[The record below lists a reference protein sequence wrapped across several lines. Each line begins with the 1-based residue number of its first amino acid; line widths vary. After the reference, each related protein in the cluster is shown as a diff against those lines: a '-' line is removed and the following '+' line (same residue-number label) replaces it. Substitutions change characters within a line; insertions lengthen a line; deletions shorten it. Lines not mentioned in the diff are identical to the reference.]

1 MKHTIFKLFKC
12 LLVLLIPFQA
22 SADIEF
28 KSGSLDDLKENAA
41 TEGKLYFVNF
51 TAAWCAPCQ
60 LMKEYTFT
68 DPGVSYY
75 ARKSYLASQVN
86 WDSFD
91 GFDYRQQYNIRSLPA
106 ILVFNSKG
114 KMVGKYEESL
124 SATKMLEVLKKHDE
138 PNNRVKIATS
148 PAPGSVSRP
157 PLTTAKP
164 KINTKPTRATTPA
177 TSSKG
182 KLQTTGSGLYLFD
195 VSPKA
200 STGFSVQIGV
210 YAEYGNVLK
219 EVSKFK
225 NMFDEPILVHIDKL
239 ASKTV
244 FRVMVG
250 EFSTVADGE
259 RFTKQVK
266 EKGLDSFVKDL
277 STLK

>member
-1 MKHTIFKLFKC
+1 MRHLIFKPLRC
-12 LLVLLIPFQA
+12 LLVLLIPFQVN
-22 SADIEF
+22 ADIEF
-28 KSGSLDDLKENAA
+28 RSEGLDVLKKNAG
-41 TEGKLYFVNF
+41 TVGKLYFVNF

-91 GFDYRQQYNIRSLPA
+91 GFDYRQQYNIQSLPA

-114 KMVGKYEESL
+114 KLVGKYEESL
-124 SATKMLEVLKKHDE
+124 SATKMLQMLKKHDK
-138 PNNRVKIATS
+138 PGNRVKVGGS
-148 PAPGSVSRP
+148 PAPGSGSRP
-157 PLTTAKP
+157 PFV
-164 KINTKPTRATTPA
+164 NTKPKKNPTT
-177 TSSKG
+177 TTTKG
-182 KLQTTGSGLYLFD
+182 QPTPPSGSGLFLFD

-200 STGFSVQIGV
+200 STGYSVQIGV

-225 NMFDEPILVHIDKL
+225 KMFNEPILVHIDKL
-239 ASKTV
+239 ANKTV
-244 FRVMVG
+244 YRVMVG
-250 EFSTVADGE
+250 EFSTVADGQ
-259 RFTKQVK
+259 RFTKKVK

-277 STLK
+277 SGLK